1 MYTFAIVDNAG
12 NLAAL
17 VATFS
22 FSHMSNEGLAHH
34 CHGEN

>member
-12 NLAAL
+12 NLAAP